1 MSDGL
6 VLQSSAVWL
15 CSCLSAT
22 VKNKKAFDF
31 SSSSITHLAF
41 YALFL
46 LPAAL
51 HSGWHQYNWGGGCS
65 GLNLCTLSS
74 LLSPQMHPARG
85 FSYCKVLFPLQPQIY
100 NSHVLSSSLSWS
112 FTASRQFK
120 KMQCE
125 KDDILCSV
133 PQKPNKPARV
143 FNVTK
148 SHIYVL
154 KAFNSVINQMQVLV
168 FGFVGQTCHHV
179 ILS

>member
-51 HSGWHQYNWGGGCS
+51 HSGWHQYNWGGGRS

-85 FSYCKVLFPLQPQIY
+85 FIVIAKCFSHY
-100 NSHVLSSSLSWS
+100 NLRSIMPMCCLPTLRDLLSVADSLK
-112 FTASRQFK
+112 K

-125 KDDILCSV
+125 KDNILCSV
-133 PQKPNKPARV
+133 LQSQTSQQEDLVEQKAK
-143 FNVTK
+143 F
-148 SHIYVL
+148 
-154 KAFNSVINQMQVLV
+154 FM
-168 FGFVGQTCHHV
+168 C
-179 ILS
+179 

>member
-31 SSSSITHLAF
+31 SSSSITHLAS

-46 LPAAL
+46 LPAAH

-65 GLNLCTLSS
+65 GLNLCTLPS
-74 LLSPQMHPARG
+74 LPSPQMHPARG
-85 FSYCKVLFPLQPQIY
+85 FIVIAKCFSHYKPRSIIPMCCLQTFHDLLLLADSLKKNAVWKGRHSLFCP
-100 NSHVLSSSLSWS
+100 
-112 FTASRQFK
+112 T
-120 KMQCE
+120 
-125 KDDILCSV
+125 
-133 PQKPNKPARV
+133 KPNKPARV

-154 KAFNSVINQMQVLV
+154 KAF
-168 FGFVGQTCHHV
+168 
-179 ILS
+179 

>member
-22 VKNKKAFDF
+22 VKNKKTFDF

-51 HSGWHQYNWGGGCS
+51 HSGWHQYNWGGGSS

-74 LLSPQMHPARG
+74 LSFPSDASCKGIH
-85 FSYCKVLFPLQPQIY
+85 SYCKVLFPLQPQIY
-100 NSHVLSSSLSWS
+100 NSHVLSSYPSWS
-112 FTASRQFK
+112 FIGSRQLK
-120 KMQCE
+120 KNAVWKGQHSLFC
-125 KDDILCSV
+125 
-133 PQKPNKPARV
+133 PTKPNKPERALD
-143 FNVTK
+143 VTK
-148 SHIYVL
+148 S
-154 KAFNSVINQMQVLV
+154 
-168 FGFVGQTCHHV
+168 
-179 ILS
+179 